1 MLFFLKENPKRAYSA
16 RINTMK
22 KPFVFLLLLSLSLFL
37 LCACGPTVNQIKPQ
51 EPVSIDKSFQKG
63 LTSMPAVP
71 EYRCGAWT
79 STSAPNPYSS
89 IAIYAKLTKDVAGV
103 AGMTAQAIVHFQN
116 ADVTLDTHPVSD
128 AGGYVSFTLLLQG
141 RQPRLSAAT
150 IDINFAVNGQTVH
163 CSQAFFT
170 PQ

>member
-1 MLFFLKENPKRAYSA
+1 MP
-16 RINTMK
+16 
-22 KPFVFLLLLSLSLFL
+22 
-37 LCACGPTVNQIKPQ
+37 
-51 EPVSIDKSFQKG
+51 SI
-63 LTSMPAVP
+63 P

-79 STSAPNPYSS
+79 STSAPGPYSS

-103 AGMTAQAIVHFQN
+103 PGATAQAVVHFKD
-116 ADVTLDTHPVSD
+116 ADVPLDARPVSD
-128 AGGYVSFTLLLQG
+128 AGGYVSFTLALQG

-150 IDINFAVNGQTVH
+150 IDISFAVGGQTVH